1 MSSESLLNALTMI
14 LRISL
19 IIAVGSHLCLARA
32 RPDKMEQREN
42 SPETTEKKNGSQV
55 SASKHMQGPLPQYR
69 VEGSGPL
76 LVYISGLDGTGE
88 LFFKQAPALTRS
100 YRVVTFRSRDSGRFS
115 YDDLAGDVSAIIRD
129 VGEERATIVAE
140 SFGGGVALTF
150 ALRYPAMVERLV
162 IVNSFARFRSR
173 VKIKLGIL
181 FASAFPFWL
190 TSVARK
196 TANEMAL
203 RADGVQSGDRRL
215 FFKAIHTVKR
225 EGYTQRLKL
234 IPQLNL
240 ENRLVEI
247 KTPTLFIA
255 GEKDM
260 LVPSA
265 REARSMAALMPNAQ
279 VRLIARAG
287 HACLLGDRVRLAEIL
302 AEWTGR

>member
-1 MSSESLLNALTMI
+1 MSNESLSNALSTA

-19 IIAVGSHLCLARA
+19 MIAVGSHLSLARA
-32 RPDKMEQREN
+32 RPHKVEQQEN
-42 SPETTEKKNGSQV
+42 GPEITEKMNRSQA
-55 SASKHMQGPLPQYR
+55 SAGKHTQSRLPRYR

-100 YRVVTFRSRDSGRFS
+100 YRVVTFRSRDFGRFS
-115 YDDLAGDVSAIIRD
+115 YDDLAADVAAIIRD
-129 VGEERATIVAE
+129 LGEERATIVAE

-162 IVNSFARFRSR
+162 IVNSFARFRGR

-196 TANEMAL
+196 TSNEVAL

-225 EGYTQRLKL
+225 ESYTQRLKL

-247 KTPTLFIA
+247 NTPTLFIA

-265 REARSMAALMPNAQ
+265 REARLMAARMPNAQ
-279 VRLIARAG
+279 VRLIPRAG
-287 HACLLGDRVRLAEIL
+287 HACLLGDRVRLADIL
-302 AEWTGR
+302 AEWTAQ

>member
-215 FFKAIHTVKR
+215 FFKAIRTVKR

-247 KTPTLFIA
+247 DAPTLFIA

-265 REARSMAALMPNAQ
+265 RDARLMAARMPNAQ
-279 VRLIARAG
+279 VRLIPRAG
-287 HACLLGDRVRLAEIL
+287 HACLLGDRVRLADIL
-302 AEWTGR
+302 AEWTGQ